1 MKKTLCSLVF
11 FTLLGCGDPAP
22 QELLNDYYLSST
34 NSSNTY
40 ITKGASIV
48 IRSDVVYTE
57 IKGDF
62 IIGKRTFSDYPDHN
76 DRNEDELGYFFINTK
91 TGEIKLGLE
100 EKDLEFIGKVR

>member
-1 MKKTLCSLVF
+1 MKRVF
-11 FTLLGCGDPAP
+11 LFAFINLSACGDPVP
-22 QELLNDYYLSST
+22 QEVLNDYYLSST

-62 IIGKRTFSDYPDHN
+62 IIGKRVLSNYPDHN
-76 DRNEDELGYFFINTK
+76 DRNEDELGYFYINTN
-91 TGEIKLGLE
+91 TGEVKLGLE
-100 EKDLEFIGKVR
+100 EEDLKFIEQVR